1 MTIGSGEIFGLLE
14 VIINLE
20 TLNQILLEV
29 TGKNLVNK
37 HGYLSR

>member
-14 VIINLE
+14 VVINLE

-29 TGKNLVNK
+29 TGKK
-37 HGYLSR
+37 LSEQTWIFK

>member
-14 VIINLE
+14 VVINLE

-29 TGKNLVNK
+29 TGKN
-37 HGYLSR
+37 